1 MTALSG
7 HLPTAMNRR
16 EIIKINNLFV
26 SYEGREALRDVNI
39 SFYEGDFVGIIG
51 PNGGGKSTLVKSILG
66 LVPYE
71 GEVSFCGKVAGR
83 HNIGYMPQQNLFDKS
98 FPISVAELV
107 LSGLQSGKGLCRYT
121 VKDKTKV
128 QAILELVGVK
138 HLRNKQI
145 GELSGGELQRA
156 LLGRAIISEPALLI
170 LDEPANFVDN
180 QFEGELYALL
190 ERLSERMA
198 IIVVSHDVGTI
209 TSLVRSVVC
218 VNRTVHRHPTAEL
231 TPELLENYHCPIQ
244 VISHGAV
251 PHTVLANHNENSK
264 FKIQNSKLPC
274 DCEHRHK

>member
-1 MTALSG
+1 
-7 HLPTAMNRR
+7 MNRN
-16 EIIKINNLFV
+16 EIVKLEHLSV
-26 SYEGREALRDVNI
+26 AYDGREALRDVNI
-39 SFYEGDFVGIIG
+39 SFYENDFVGIIG
-51 PNGGGKSTLVKSILG
+51 PNGGGKSTLIKSILG
-66 LVPYE
+66 LVPHE
-71 GEVSFCGKVAGR
+71 GNITFGGSVTGR
-83 HNIGYMPQQNLFDKS
+83 HRIGYMPQQNLFDKS
-98 FPISVAELV
+98 FPISVSELI
-107 LSGLQSGKGLCRYT
+107 LSGLQSEKGLKRYT
-121 VKDKTKV
+121 REDKSKVK
-128 QAILELVGVK
+128 AILEQLSIT
-138 HLRNKQI
+138 HLSNKQI

-198 IIVVSHDVGTI
+198 IIIVSHDVGTI

-251 PHTVLANHNENSK
+251 PHTVLAHHTENAE
-264 FKIQNSKLPC
+264 FRIQNSKSPC
-274 DCEHRHK
+274 GCGCEHHKHDK

>member
-1 MTALSG
+1 MMG
-7 HLPTAMNRR
+7 K
-16 EIIKINNLFV
+16 EIIKIEHLSV
-26 SYEGREALRDVNI
+26 RYEGREALRDVNI

-71 GEVSFCGKVAGR
+71 GEVTFCGRVAGR

-107 LSGLQSGKGLCRYT
+107 LSGLQAGKGLRRYT
-121 VKDKTKV
+121 AEDKAKS
-128 QAILELVGVK
+128 QAILELVDIK
-138 HLRNKQI
+138 HLSNKQI

-156 LLGRAIISEPALLI
+156 LLGRAIISDPALLI

-218 VNRTVHRHPTAEL
+218 VNRTVHSHPTAEL

-251 PHTVLANHNENSK
+251 PHTVLAHHAENAE
-264 FKIQNSKLPC
+264 FRIQNSKSSC
-274 DCEHRHK
+274 GCGCEHHNHDK

>member
-1 MTALSG
+1 
-7 HLPTAMNRR
+7 MNRS
-16 EIIKINNLFV
+16 EIIRIKGLSV
-26 SYEGREALRDVNI
+26 AYDKCEALHDVNI

-66 LVPYE
+66 LIPYSGHIE
-71 GEVSFCGKVAGR
+71 FLGELEGR
-83 HNIGYMPQQNLFDKS
+83 HKIGYMPQQNLFDKS

-107 LSGLQSGKGLCRYT
+107 LSGLQAGKGARRYT
-121 VKDKTKV
+121 REDKSRV
-128 QAILELVGVK
+128 VGILEQLGISR
-138 HLRNKQI
+138 LANKQI

-244 VISHGAV
+244 VISHGTV
-251 PHTVLANHNENSK
+251 PHTVLAHHEH
-264 FKIQNSKLPC
+264 
-274 DCEHRHK
+274 CEHHHG

>member
-1 MTALSG
+1 MLLANSIVLQRCCRVVMNSKEIVRISNLSV
-7 HLPTAMNRR
+7 
-16 EIIKINNLFV
+16 F
-26 SYEGREALRDVNI
+26 YEGNREALRDVNI
-39 SFYEGDFVGIIG
+39 SFYENDFVGIIG

-66 LVPYE
+66 LLPHSGTIE
-71 GEVSFCGKVAGR
+71 FMGALEGR
-83 HNIGYMPQQNLFDKS
+83 HRIGYMPQQNQFDKS
-98 FPISVAELV
+98 FPISVAELI
-107 LSGLQSGKGLCRYT
+107 LSGLQSRKGARRYT
-121 VKDKTKV
+121 REDKSKV
-128 QAILELVGVK
+128 EATLELLAIK
-138 HLRNKQI
+138 HLSNKQI

-156 LLGRAIISEPALLI
+156 LLGRAIISEPKLLI

-244 VISHGAV
+244 IISHGTV
-251 PHTVLANHNENSK
+251 PHTVLAHHAHNCPCGHNHE
-264 FKIQNSKLPC
+264 
-274 DCEHRHK
+274 

>member
-1 MTALSG
+1 MNSG
-7 HLPTAMNRR
+7 
-16 EIIKINNLFV
+16 EVIKIEHLSV
-26 SYEGREALRDVNI
+26 AYEGREALRDVNI
-39 SFYEGDFVGIIG
+39 SFYENDFVGIIG

-71 GEVSFCGKVAGR
+71 GNITFCGSVSGR
-83 HNIGYMPQQNLFDKS
+83 HRIGYMPQQNLFDKS
-98 FPISVAELV
+98 FPISVSELI
-107 LSGLQSGKGLCRYT
+107 LSGLQSSKGLSRYT
-121 VKDKTKV
+121 REDKSKV
-128 QAILELVGVK
+128 YATLQLLDIK
-138 HLRNKQI
+138 HLANKQI

-244 VISHGAV
+244 VISHGAI
-251 PHTVLANHNENSK
+251 PHTVLAHHHDHNC
-264 FKIQNSKLPC
+264 PC
-274 DCEHRHK
+274 DHTHE

>member
-1 MTALSG
+1 MNNKEIVRISNLSV
-7 HLPTAMNRR
+7 
-16 EIIKINNLFV
+16 F
-26 SYEGREALRDVNI
+26 YEGNREALRDVNI
-39 SFYEGDFVGIIG
+39 SFYENDFVGIIG

-66 LVPYE
+66 LLPHSGTIEFMGVLE
-71 GEVSFCGKVAGR
+71 GR
-83 HNIGYMPQQNLFDKS
+83 HRIGYMPQQNQFDKS
-98 FPISVAELV
+98 FPISVSELI
-107 LSGLQSGKGLCRYT
+107 LSGLQSRKGARRYT
-121 VKDKTKV
+121 REDKSKV
-128 QAILELVGVK
+128 EATLELLAIK
-138 HLRNKQI
+138 HLSNKQI

-156 LLGRAIISEPALLI
+156 LLGRAIISEPKLLI

-244 VISHGAV
+244 IISHGTV
-251 PHTVLANHNENSK
+251 PHTVLAHH
-264 FKIQNSKLPC
+264 
-274 DCEHRHK
+274 EHE

>member
-1 MTALSG
+1 
-7 HLPTAMNRR
+7 MNRP
-16 EIIKINNLFV
+16 EIIRIKGLSV
-26 SYEGREALRDVNI
+26 AYDKCEALHDVYI

-66 LVPYE
+66 LIPYSGHIE
-71 GEVSFCGKVAGR
+71 FLGALEGR
-83 HNIGYMPQQNLFDKS
+83 HKIGYMPQQNLFDKS

-107 LSGLQSGKGLCRYT
+107 LSGLQASKGVRRYT
-121 VKDKTKV
+121 REDKSKV
-128 QAILELVGVK
+128 VEILEQLGIS
-138 HLRNKQI
+138 HLANNQI

-244 VISHGAV
+244 VISHGTV
-251 PHTVLANHNENSK
+251 PHTVLAHHEH
-264 FKIQNSKLPC
+264 C
-274 DCEHRHK
+274 DHHHE

>member
-1 MTALSG
+1 
-7 HLPTAMNRR
+7 MNRR
-16 EIIKINNLFV
+16 EIIQINNLGV

-66 LVPYE
+66 LIPHSGTIE
-71 GEVSFCGKVAGR
+71 FCGALEGR
-83 HNIGYMPQQNLFDKS
+83 HHIGYMPQLNAFDKG

-107 LSGLQSGKGLCRYT
+107 LSGLQSDKGLSRYT
-121 VKDKTKV
+121 REDKAKVK
-128 QAILELVGVK
+128 AILEL
-138 HLRNKQI
+138 LDITTLSDKQI

-156 LLGRAIISEPALLI
+156 LLGRAIISEPRLLI

-180 QFEGELYALL
+180 QFESELYALL

-231 TPELLENYHCPIQ
+231 TPELLENYRCPIQ

-251 PHTVLANHNENSK
+251 PHTVLAHH
-264 FKIQNSKLPC
+264 
-274 DCEHRHK
+274 DCGCGHEHK

>member
-1 MTALSG
+1 
-7 HLPTAMNRR
+7 MNRQ
-16 EIIKINNLFV
+16 EIIKIKDLSVAYDN
-26 SYEGREALRDVNI
+26 YEALRGVNI

-66 LVPYE
+66 LIPYSGHIE
-71 GEVSFCGKVAGR
+71 FLGALEGR
-83 HNIGYMPQQNLFDKS
+83 HRIGYMPQQNLFDKA

-107 LSGLQSGKGLCRYT
+107 LSGLQSGKGARRYSRE
-121 VKDKTKV
+121 DKANVVST
-128 QAILELVGVK
+128 LEQLDIR
-138 HLRNKQI
+138 HLSDKQI

-156 LLGRAIISEPALLI
+156 LLGRAIISEPKLLI

-180 QFEGELYALL
+180 QFESELYALL

-244 VISHGAV
+244 VISHGTV
-251 PHTVLANHNENSK
+251 PHTVLAHHEH
-264 FKIQNSKLPC
+264 C
-274 DCEHRHK
+274 DHHHE